1 VYTPTLTGLGERR
14 HLAHRGIT
22 LATHVEDVVN
32 VYAFEDLEHT
42 VLVGHSYGGMVITGV
57 AGRIPHRIAHLV
69 YLDAFVPQPGESL
82 FDLLPPEVAAR
93 TREGVE
99 DGWLLPYPSRPDAP
113 LYGVTDPD
121 DVAWLRSKLVPQPL
135 GTFSEGV
142 NYTEPLEGQA
152 FTRTYIVA
160 RAAIIFRVFA
170 DRVRD
175 NPAWRSLE
183 IDTGHDIMVT
193 EPEAL
198 SRHLLDLV
206 V

>member
-1 VYTPTLTGLGERR
+1 
-14 HLAHRGIT
+14 
-22 LATHVEDVVN
+22 
-32 VYAFEDLEHT
+32 
-42 VLVGHSYGGMVITGV
+42 
-57 AGRIPHRIAHLV
+57 V

-93 TREGVE
+93 TRQSVE

-113 LYGVTDPD
+113 LFGVTDPND
-121 DVAWLRSKLVPQPL
+121 AAWLRSKLVRHPL

-142 NYTEPLEGQA
+142 DYTEPLESRA

-160 RAAIIFRVFA
+160 RAAIIFSIFA
-170 DRVRD
+170 ERLRD